1 MQITITLTIS
11 QRIRRRQQ
19 QQHRLTTKEPNQME
33 RQQQQQQRQR
43 RQHWSCLKR
52 RAKAS
57 EKWPSAE
64 QPQPSRGAPCGFTR
78 ADRAFEPSWSYSSSR
93 RTQPRLSTTTTRA
106 PLAAAPPVRHRLHP
120 LRQANPPP
128 ANRLI
133 LPFPNTLPSRLF
145 PTATLLSPGPNSAF
159 SSTILRISFAVVID
173 LWRVL
178 LNFYRFI
185 FIFDIFLMRENLW

>member
-11 QRIRRRQQ
+11 QRTRRRQQ
-19 QQHRLTTKEPNQME
+19 QQHRRTTKEPNQME
-33 RQQQQQQRQR
+33 RQQQQRQH

-64 QPQPSRGAPCGFTR
+64 RPQPNRGVPCGFTR

-93 RTQPRLSTTTTRA
+93 RTQPRLNTTTTRA
-106 PLAAAPPVRHRLHP
+106 PLAAARPVRHRLHL
-120 LRQANPPP
+120 LRQANLLL

-133 LPFPNTLPSRLF
+133 LPFPNTLQSRLF
-145 PTATLLSPGPNSAF
+145 PTATLLFPGPNSAF
-159 SSTILRISFAVVID
+159 SSTISRISFAVVID

-185 FIFDIFLMRENLW
+185 FFIVFDIF

>member
-11 QRIRRRQQ
+11 QRTRRRQQ
-19 QQHRLTTKEPNQME
+19 QQHRRTTKELNQME
-33 RQQQQQQRQR
+33 RRQQQQRQR

-64 QPQPSRGAPCGFTR
+64 QPQLSRGAPCGFTR

-106 PLAAAPPVRHRLHP
+106 PLAVARPVRHRLHP

-133 LPFPNTLPSRLF
+133 LPSPNTLPSRLF
-145 PTATLLSPGPNSAF
+145 PTETQLFLGPNSAF
-159 SSTILRISFAVVID
+159 SSTILRISSAVVID

-185 FIFDIFLMRENLW
+185 FIFSLFLIFY